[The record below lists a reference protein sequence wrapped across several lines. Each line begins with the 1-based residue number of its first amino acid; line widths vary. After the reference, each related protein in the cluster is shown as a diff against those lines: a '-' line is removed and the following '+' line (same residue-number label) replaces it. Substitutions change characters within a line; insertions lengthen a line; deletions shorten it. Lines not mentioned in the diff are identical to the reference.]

1 MIAGRPWPKWLP
13 AMTPTC
19 AMSRIVFVSHG
30 ACAAATPQGSAARP
44 RAPLPRRA
52 RRRASWKTLRKQPG
66 RNSMRG
72 PAAPRRAPRGATPC
86 HWVPAQATLAPAPT
100 PARCSRRMLNVR
112 WPAVPDGSG
121 AGSWLASGLQLCAG
135 PCASSRQVTAVAR
148 LPALRARAP
157 GPPMRLGC
165 EKRRTVLLHALTLS
179 SLETSAVLL
188 LVVSVSL
195 LVSPKKPY

>member
-1 MIAGRPWPKWLP
+1 MVLALRLL
-13 AMTPTC
+13 
-19 AMSRIVFVSHG
+19 RRG
-30 ACAAATPQGSAARP
+30 ARRGLARP
-44 RAPLPRRA
+44 CRDV
-52 RRRASWKTLRKQPG
+52 PG
-66 RNSMRG
+66 
-72 PAAPRRAPRGATPC
+72 GA
-86 HWVPAQATLAPAPT
+86 
-100 PARCSRRMLNVR
+100 
-112 WPAVPDGSG
+112 DGSG

-157 GPPMRLGC
+157 GPPRRLGC

-188 LVVSVSL
+188 LVVSVSV